1 MCECVCACECVCVY
15 VCVCVSGH
23 AIFKVGLMYS
33 LSLCTLL
40 LSYVVW
46 ECCSV
51 FYNCRLGNERRTT
64 CTGAFFLG
72 KVSLGCAVLLC
83 LVCLFAFACF
93 FLSSF
98 SHLSLK
104 HVHVHVVQ
112 CTCSV

>member
-72 KVSLGCAVLLC
+72 KVTALGVLCCFALF
-83 LVCLFAFACF
+83 VCLPLLASF
-93 FLSSF
+93 FLPSLI
-98 SHLSLK
+98 SH
-104 HVHVHVVQ
+104 
-112 CTCSV
+112 